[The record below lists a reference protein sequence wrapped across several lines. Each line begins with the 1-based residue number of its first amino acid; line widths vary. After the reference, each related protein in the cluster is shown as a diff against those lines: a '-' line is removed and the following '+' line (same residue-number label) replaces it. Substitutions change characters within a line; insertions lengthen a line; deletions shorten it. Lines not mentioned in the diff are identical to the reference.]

1 MMTNYETLLLTKEG
15 GITTITFNRPEKRN
29 AMSPQL
35 HREMF
40 QLLTELR
47 YDKETRVIVLTGAG
61 ESFCAGQDLKQYAL
75 EMESQPEWVR
85 DEVREKVRRWRNEML
100 RTLPQPVIAR
110 DHGLVPRR
118 SAHVVAGCDIAI
130 AAEDALF
137 GLPEVNFGHFP
148 AGDTTAVLT
157 EHLQP
162 KHGLYY
168 ALTGKMMTAKEA
180 ERIGLISKVVP
191 RADLDKEVAEVAGCL
206 AEKSPDGSEGGQRS
220 VVLQFVFHTGCC
232 LRGLAFDFPADDTG
246 TWRTTGPGAVRAK
259 ETPAG
264 LGCHETVGATGR
276 SPHGENII
284 VLPVNESFPKI
295 RSDLQ

>member
-1 MMTNYETLLLTKEG
+1 MATNYETLLVNREN

-40 QLLTELR
+40 QLLTDIR
-47 YDKETRVIVLTGAG
+47 YDRETRVVVLTGAG
-61 ESFCAGQDLKQYAL
+61 ANFCAGQDLKQYSL
-75 EMESQPEWVR
+75 EMESQPERVR

-110 DHGLVPRR
+110 ITGWCLGG
-118 SAHVVAGCDIAI
+118 ALTVVAGCDIAL
-130 AAEDALF
+130 AAEDAVF

-180 ERIGLISKVVP
+180 ERIGLISRAVS
-191 RADLDKEVAEVAGCL
+191 RADLDGEVAALVHAL
-206 AEKSPDGSEGGQRS
+206 AEKSPAALKAVKEAWYYSSYAPPDVAYEISNLISQRTIREQGGRPG
-220 VVLQFVFHTGCC
+220 LEQFVQKK
-232 LRGLAFDFPADDTG
+232 LRPVSDVMKL
-246 TWRTTGPGAVRAK
+246 
-259 ETPAG
+259 
-264 LGCHETVGATGR
+264 
-276 SPHGENII
+276 EN
-284 VLPVNESFPKI
+284 K
-295 RSDLQ
+295 